1 MEKNITP
8 DSVISALITHAKLS
22 DSDFPVHVFSAKM
35 QRIILE
41 LHATCGFPIDY
52 TASAMLA
59 AISVAIGNTHRIEV
73 KRNWQESAIVYI
85 AIVGRPGDCKSH
97 PLTFVMRPLVNA
109 DWKNNQEFQKKHC
122 EYQQAIA
129 MSRKERISAG
139 LEEFPKEP
147 KRLRYLVSDVTQE
160 GLSVIHSH
168 NPRGLCLWVDELS
181 AWFKNF
187 TRYNTGSEEQFW
199 LSAFNGSTTMSDRK
213 NCQNSIFIKRPFI
226 SVVGTI
232 QKRLLTELANGERAA
247 NGFID
252 RILFAMTK
260 SNGKPRWNEDEVRD
274 DLDREWE
281 RILNRLLSV
290 ECVVNE
296 EKEPIP
302 TVMRFTADAK
312 RRLYE
317 WQHENAALC
326 DNEMSDNVVS
336 FFCKLE
342 IYVLR
347 FCLILRLVRW
357 AVSDKE
363 PRPSDIEDDDVA
375 GAIELAEYFR
385 GNALSVLTCISE
397 EKLNELHRTVYE
409 HLTEE
414 FSTADGI
421 RIAERFGMKDHTF
434 KMFLTRNLN
443 TLFRRVRQGWYK
455 KLSCYSTNKVTSD
468 EQD

>member
-1 MEKNITP
+1 MNHTK
-8 DSVISALITHAKLS
+8 SAN
-22 DSDFPVHVFSAKM
+22 SDFPVHVFPAKM

-41 LHATCGFPIDY
+41 LNPTCAFPIDY

-59 AISVAIGNTHRIEV
+59 AISVAIGNTHRVEI

-129 MSRKERISAG
+129 MSRKERISSG
-139 LEEFPKEP
+139 LDEFPKEP
-147 KRLRYLVSDVTQE
+147 KRMRYLVSDVTQE
-160 GLSVIHSH
+160 GLSAIHSH

-260 SNGKPRWNEDEVRD
+260 SNVKPRWNEDEVRD

-296 EKEPIP
+296 DKEPIP
-302 TVMRFTADAK
+302 TVMRFTPDAK

-326 DNEMSDNVVS
+326 DKEMSDNVVS
-336 FFCKLE
+336 LFCKLE

-357 AVSDKE
+357 AVGEDQ
-363 PRPSDIEDDDVA
+363 PRPSDIEDDDVV
-375 GAIELAEYFR
+375 GAIDLAEYFR
-385 GNALSVLTCISE
+385 SNALSVLTCISE

-443 TLFRRVRQGWYK
+443 TLFRRIRQGWYQ
-455 KLSCYSTNKVTSD
+455 KLSCYSANKVTTD